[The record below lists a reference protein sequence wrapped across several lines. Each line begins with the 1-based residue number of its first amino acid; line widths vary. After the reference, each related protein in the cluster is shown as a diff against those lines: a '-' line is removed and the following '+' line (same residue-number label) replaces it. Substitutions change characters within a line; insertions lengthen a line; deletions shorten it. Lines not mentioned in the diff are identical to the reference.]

1 MTFHRCVRC
10 GRNEVKI
17 LSNDKFFCNECAKL
31 FGTCAMC
38 EHSLQC
44 DFSTNPTSLP
54 QFVMK
59 HIHQQTPLGYVEQI
73 KEFPNQERIKLCC
86 LDKCI
91 CCKTCDDEKVRCLRQ
106 FGTCENYK
114 EIEF

>member
-1 MTFHRCVRC
+1 
-10 GRNEVKI
+10 
-17 LSNDKFFCNECAKL
+17 
-31 FGTCAMC
+31 MC
-38 EHSLQC
+38 EHNLQC
-44 DFSTNPTSLP
+44 DFSTNPAPSP
-54 QFVMK
+54 QFAMK
-59 HIHQQTPLGYVEQI
+59 HIRQQTPLGYVEQI

>member
-1 MTFHRCVRC
+1 MKKIAILGSTGSIGTQTLEVVREHSDELSVVALAA
-10 GRNEVKI
+10 GRNKER
-17 LSNDKFFCNECAKL
+17 L
-31 FGTCAMC
+31 M
-38 EHSLQC
+38 
-44 DFSTNPTSLP
+44 
-54 QFVMK
+54 
-59 HIHQQTPLGYVEQI
+59 EQI

-106 FGTCENYK
+106 FGTCESYK

>member
-10 GRNEVKI
+10 GRDKANV
-17 LSNDKFFCNECAKL
+17 LSNNKFFCSECAKL
-31 FGTCAMC
+31 FGTCEMC

-44 DFSTNPTSLP
+44 DFSTNPAPSP
-54 QFVMK
+54 KFVMK
-59 HIHQQTPLGYVEQI
+59 HIRQQTSLGYVEQI
-73 KEFPNQERIKLCC
+73 KEFPNQECIKLCW

-91 CCKTCDDEKVRCLRQ
+91 CCKTCDDEKVHCLRQ

-114 EIEF
+114 ENEF

>member
-10 GRNEVKI
+10 GRDGANV
-17 LSNDKFFCNECAKL
+17 LSNDKFFCNECAN
-31 FGTCAMC
+31 
-38 EHSLQC
+38 
-44 DFSTNPTSLP
+44 TNPTPLP

-59 HIHQQTPLGYVEQI
+59 HIRQQTPLGYVEQI

-91 CCKTCDDEKVRCLRQ
+91 CSKTCDDEKVRCMLQ
-106 FGTCENYK
+106 FDTCENYK